1 MLSTSCYLRTWER
14 FVSEGV
20 LDSNRLNKRIMESW
34 YRCKKDQVNPYL
46 NKGKHIL
53 TDELLDIQREK
64 NSFLLEVASPQLSRM
79 NQSIKDSGMMALL
92 VDPDGYVLSLSG
104 NEKILDEAGK
114 INFVEGVCWT
124 EGEVG
129 TNAIGTALKTGEA
142 VMIQGTEHYSI
153 ASHKWSCSAM
163 PILNEDGKILGVL
176 DISCPV
182 EYFHPSMLGM
192 VANLAYTIEQEMG
205 MRSYKKEL
213 ALTQHSIELAET
225 YPDLP
230 FIVCNH
236 KQMIISASKQVRKK
250 IPQSIG
256 MALADL
262 LNHGYRIVKENP
274 LLSKEDN
281 RISGKCLFLSENHGR
296 EANRLFPASMPS
308 ERFAFEGEG
317 GISESFHN
325 TLRKV
330 KLVAPTEANVYISGE
345 TGVGKE
351 LIAKAIHDNG
361 MRKKGPFVTINCGAI
376 PKDLMES
383 ELFGYVDGA
392 FTGAKR
398 QGHKGKFEQ
407 ANGGTIFLDEIGE
420 IPSAMQ
426 VALLRVLQERKIVP
440 IGGTKSI
447 SLDIRII
454 TATHRNL
461 EKLVNE
467 GSFRKDLY
475 YRLNVYPIH
484 VPPLRERVEDIPYL
498 VNYLCTKNNWN
509 IPLTEELLIRLKDY
523 HWPGNI
529 RELQNVLQRLTILLA
544 EWPLDYGKVLN
555 SMHSPPVTPHDDFP
569 SWEEPGDERG
579 IKGNELTIR
588 EKIQR
593 DLMIEALQKTRG
605 NVTAAAKLMDI
616 PRSTFY
622 KRLHRY
628 GI

>member
-14 FVSEGV
+14 FISEGV

-34 YRCKKDQVNPYL
+34 HRCKKDQVNPYL

-53 TDELLDIQREK
+53 TSELLDIQKEK
-64 NSFLLEVASPQLSRM
+64 NSFLLELASPQLSRM
-79 NQSIKDSGMMALL
+79 NQSIKESGMMALL

-104 NEKILDEAGK
+104 NEKILNEAGK
-114 INFVEGVCWT
+114 INFVEGVRWT

-182 EYFHPSMLGM
+182 EYSHPSMLGM

-205 MRSYKKEL
+205 VRSYKKEL
-213 ALTQHSIELAET
+213 ELIQHSIELAET
-225 YPDLP
+225 YPDRF

-236 KQMIISASKQVRKK
+236 KEMIISSSKLVRKK

-262 LNHGYRIVKENP
+262 LNHGYRIVKENL

-281 RISGKCLFLSENHGR
+281 RISGKCLFLSENHGHKT
-296 EANRLFPASMPS
+296 NRLFPASMPS
-308 ERFAFEGEG
+308 EVFDFKGES
-317 GISESFHN
+317 GISESFQN
-325 TLRKV
+325 TLQKM
-330 KLVAPTEANVYISGE
+330 KLVAPTEANVCIFGE

-351 LIAKAIHDNG
+351 LIAMAIHENG
-361 MRKKGPFVTINCGAI
+361 SRKNGPFITINCGAI

-420 IPSAMQ
+420 IPLAMQ
-426 VALLRVLQERKIVP
+426 VALLRLLQERKIVP

-461 EKLVNE
+461 EELVND
-467 GSFRKDLY
+467 GSFRQDLY

-484 VPPLRERVEDIPYL
+484 VPSLRERIEDIPYL
-498 VNYLCTKNNWN
+498 VNYLCLKNDWN
-509 IPLTEELLIRLKDY
+509 IPLTEELLKRLKDY
-523 HWPGNI
+523 NWPGNI

-544 EWPLDYGKVLN
+544 EGPLDYIQVLN
-555 SMHSPPVTPHDDFP
+555 SMHSLPIARYDDIP
-569 SWEEPGDERG
+569 SLKEGG
-579 IKGNELTIR
+579 KKCIKGNELTIR

-593 DLMIEALQKTRG
+593 DLMLEALQRSRG
-605 NVTAAAKLMDI
+605 NVTAAAKFMDI

-622 KRLHRY
+622 KRLHKY
-628 GI
+628 GL

>member
-14 FVSEGV
+14 FISEGV
-20 LDSNRLNKRIMESW
+20 LDSNRLDKRIKESW
-34 YRCKKDQVNPYL
+34 HRCKKEQVNPYL
-46 NKGKHIL
+46 NKGNHVL
-53 TDELLDIQREK
+53 TNDLLNVQREK
-64 NSFLLEVASPQLSRM
+64 NSVLLDVASPQLTRM
-79 NQSIKDSGMMALL
+79 NQAIKESGMMALL

-104 NEKILDEAGK
+104 NEKIMDEAGK
-114 INFVEGVCWT
+114 INFVEGVRWT

-163 PILNEDGKILGVL
+163 PIFNEDRMLMGVL

-192 VANLAYTIEQEMG
+192 VATLAYTIEQEMAV
-205 MRSYKKEL
+205 RSYKREL
-213 ALTQHSIELAET
+213 ALTQQSIELAEA
-225 YPDLP
+225 YPDRP

-236 KQMIISASKQVRKK
+236 KEIITSASKQVRQK
-250 IPQSIG
+250 ISQSIG
-256 MALADL
+256 MRLSDFLNFGYQIEKESL
-262 LNHGYRIVKENP
+262 LI
-274 LLSKEDN
+274 STEDK
-281 RISGKCLFLSENHGR
+281 RVSGKCLFLSEGLSHTQ
-296 EANRLFPASMPS
+296 NRLFPTSSPS
-308 ERFAFEGEG
+308 KLFNFKGEM
-317 GISESFHN
+317 GISEAFQN
-325 TLRKV
+325 TLHKV

-351 LIAKAIHDNG
+351 LVAMSIHENSP
-361 MRKKGPFVTINCGAI
+361 RKKGPFITINCGAI

-383 ELFGYVDGA
+383 ELFGYVEGA

-420 IPSAMQ
+420 IPHAMQ
-426 VALLRVLQERKIVP
+426 VALLRVLQEKKIVP

-461 EKLVNE
+461 AELVNE
-467 GSFRKDLY
+467 GSFRQDLY
-475 YRLNVYPIH
+475 YRLNVYPVF
-484 VPPLRERVEDIPYL
+484 VPPLRERKGDIPYL
-498 VNYLCTKNNWN
+498 VRYLSEVNNWN
-509 IPLTEELLIRLKDY
+509 IPLSEELLNSLKGY
-523 HWPGNI
+523 NWPGNI
-529 RELQNVLQRLTILLA
+529 RELQNVLQRLSILLQDGRV
-544 EWPLDYGKVLN
+544 DYEQLLN
-555 SMHSPPVTPHDDFP
+555 SMHSLAITQQVDCQSPKEIDKN
-569 SWEEPGDERG
+569 W
-579 IKGNELTIR
+579 IKENELTTR

-593 DLMIEALQKTRG
+593 DLMLEALQRTQG
-605 NVTAAAKLMDI
+605 NVTAAAKLIDL

-622 KRLHRY
+622 KRLHKY
-628 GI
+628 GL

>member
-34 YRCKKDQVNPYL
+34 HRCKKEQVNPYL
-46 NKGKHIL
+46 NKAEHIL
-53 TDELLDIQREK
+53 TNELLNIQREK
-64 NSFLLEVASPQLSRM
+64 NSFLLEVASPQLIRM
-79 NQSIKDSGMMALL
+79 NQSIKESGMMALL

-104 NEKILDEAGK
+104 NEKILDEAGR

-163 PILNEDGKILGVL
+163 PILNEDGMIMGVL

-205 MRSYKKEL
+205 VRSYKREL
-213 ALTQHSIELAET
+213 ALTQQSIELAET
-225 YPDLP
+225 YPEQS

-236 KQMIISASKQVRKK
+236 KEMIISASKQVRKK

-256 MALADL
+256 MTLIDL

-281 RISGKCLFLSENHGR
+281 KISGKCLFLSEKQGHKT
-296 EANRLFPASMPS
+296 NRLFPASMPS
-308 ERFAFEGEG
+308 EVFSFKGER
-317 GISESFHN
+317 GISESFQN
-325 TLRKV
+325 TLHKV
-330 KLVAPTEANVYISGE
+330 NLVAPTEANVYISGE

-351 LIAKAIHDNG
+351 LIAMAIHENSS
-361 MRKKGPFVTINCGAI
+361 RKNGPFITINCGAI

-383 ELFGYVDGA
+383 ELFGYVEGA

-398 QGHKGKFEQ
+398 QGYKGKFEQ

-420 IPSAMQ
+420 IPLAMQ

-440 IGGTKSI
+440 LGGSKLI

-454 TATHRNL
+454 TATHRKL
-461 EKLVNE
+461 EELVNE
-467 GSFRKDLY
+467 GSFREDLY

-484 VPPLRERVEDIPYL
+484 VPSLRERIEDIPYL
-498 VNYLCTKNNWN
+498 VNYLCTNNNWN
-509 IPLTEELLIRLKDY
+509 IPLTEDLLNRLKNY
-523 HWPGNI
+523 NWPGNI
-529 RELQNVLQRLTILLA
+529 RELQNVLQRLTILHA
-544 EWPLDYGKVLN
+544 EGTVDYEVFN
-555 SMHSPPVTPHDDFP
+555 SMNSMPITRRNESPPLKEDDKNYKK
-569 SWEEPGDERG
+569 E
-579 IKGNELTIR
+579 NELTIR

-593 DLMIEALQKTRG
+593 DLMLEALQKSRG
-605 NVTAAAKLMDI
+605 NVAAAAKLMDI

-622 KRLHRY
+622 KRLHKY

>member
-14 FVSEGV
+14 FISEGV
-20 LDSNRLNKRIMESW
+20 LDSNRLDNRIKESW
-34 YRCKKDQVNPYL
+34 HRCKKEQVNPYL
-46 NKGKHIL
+46 NKGKHVL
-53 TDELLDIQREK
+53 TNDLLNVQREK
-64 NSFLLEVASPQLSRM
+64 NSVLLDVASPQLTRM
-79 NQSIKDSGMMALL
+79 NQAIKESGMMALL

-114 INFVEGVCWT
+114 INFVEGVRWT

-163 PILNEDGKILGVL
+163 PIFNEDRMLIGVL

-192 VANLAYTIEQEMG
+192 VATLAYTIEQEMAV
-205 MRSYKKEL
+205 RSYKREL
-213 ALTQHSIELAET
+213 ALNQQSIELAEA
-225 YPDLP
+225 YPDRP

-236 KQMIISASKQVRKK
+236 KEIIISASKQVRQK
-250 IPQSIG
+250 ISQSIG
-256 MALADL
+256 MRLSDFLNFGYQIEKETL
-262 LNHGYRIVKENP
+262 LI
-274 LLSKEDN
+274 STEDK
-281 RISGKCLFLSENHGR
+281 RVSGKCLFLSEGLSHTQ
-296 EANRLFPASMPS
+296 NRLFPTSSPS
-308 ERFAFEGEG
+308 KLFNFKGEM
-317 GISESFHN
+317 GISEAFQN
-325 TLRKV
+325 TLHKV

-351 LIAKAIHDNG
+351 LVAMSIHENSP
-361 MRKKGPFVTINCGAI
+361 RKKGPFITINCGAI

-383 ELFGYVDGA
+383 ELFGYVEGA

-420 IPSAMQ
+420 IPHAMQ
-426 VALLRVLQERKIVP
+426 VALLRVLQEKKIVP

-461 EKLVNE
+461 AELVNE
-467 GSFRKDLY
+467 GSFRQDLY
-475 YRLNVYPIH
+475 YRLNVYPVF
-484 VPPLRERVEDIPYL
+484 VPPLRERKGDIPYL
-498 VNYLCTKNNWN
+498 VRYLSEVNNWN
-509 IPLTEELLIRLKDY
+509 IPLSEELLNSLKGY
-523 HWPGNI
+523 NWPGNI
-529 RELQNVLQRLTILLA
+529 RELQNVLQRLSILLQDGRV
-544 EWPLDYGKVLN
+544 DYEQLLN
-555 SMHSPPVTPHDDFP
+555 SMHSLAITQQVDCQSPKEIDKN
-569 SWEEPGDERG
+569 W
-579 IKGNELTIR
+579 IKENELTTR

-593 DLMIEALQKTRG
+593 DLMLEALQRTQG
-605 NVTAAAKLMDI
+605 NVTAAAKLIDL

-622 KRLHRY
+622 KRLHKY
-628 GI
+628 GL

>member
-14 FVSEGV
+14 FISEGV

-34 YRCKKDQVNPYL
+34 HRCKKDQVNPYL

-53 TDELLDIQREK
+53 TSELLDIQKEK
-64 NSFLLEVASPQLSRM
+64 NSFLLELASPQLSRM
-79 NQSIKDSGMMALL
+79 NQSIKESGMMALL

-104 NEKILDEAGK
+104 NEKILNEAGK
-114 INFVEGVCWT
+114 INFVEGVRWT

-182 EYFHPSMLGM
+182 EYSHPSMLGM

-205 MRSYKKEL
+205 VRSYKKEL
-213 ALTQHSIELAET
+213 ELIQHSIELAET
-225 YPDLP
+225 YPDRF

-236 KQMIISASKQVRKK
+236 KEMIISASKLVRKK

-262 LNHGYRIVKENP
+262 LNHGYRIVKENL

-281 RISGKCLFLSENHGR
+281 RISGKYLLLSENHGHKI
-296 EANRLFPASMPS
+296 NRLFPASMPS
-308 ERFAFEGEG
+308 EVFDFKGES
-317 GISESFHN
+317 GISESFQN
-325 TLRKV
+325 TLQKM
-330 KLVAPTEANVYISGE
+330 KLVAPTEANVCIFGE

-351 LIAKAIHDNG
+351 LIAMAIHENG
-361 MRKKGPFVTINCGAI
+361 SRKNGPFITINCGAI

-420 IPSAMQ
+420 IPLAMQ
-426 VALLRVLQERKIVP
+426 VALLRLLQERKIVP

-461 EKLVNE
+461 EELVND
-467 GSFRKDLY
+467 GSFRQDLY

-484 VPPLRERVEDIPYL
+484 VPSLRERIEDIPYL
-498 VNYLCTKNNWN
+498 VNYLCLKNDWN
-509 IPLTEELLIRLKDY
+509 IPLTEELMKRLKDY
-523 HWPGNI
+523 NWPGNI

-544 EWPLDYGKVLN
+544 EGPLDYIQVLN
-555 SMHSPPVTPHDDFP
+555 SMHSLPSARHDDIP
-569 SWEEPGDERG
+569 SLKEGG
-579 IKGNELTIR
+579 KKCIKGNELTIR

-593 DLMIEALQKTRG
+593 DLMLEALQRSRG
-605 NVTAAAKLMDI
+605 NVTAAAKFMDI

-622 KRLHRY
+622 KRLHKY
-628 GI
+628 GL

>member
-14 FVSEGV
+14 FISEGV

-34 YRCKKDQVNPYL
+34 HRCKKDQVNPYL

-53 TDELLDIQREK
+53 TSELLDIQKEK
-64 NSFLLEVASPQLSRM
+64 NSFLLELASPQLSRM
-79 NQSIKDSGMMALL
+79 NQSIKESGMMALL

-104 NEKILDEAGK
+104 NEKILNEAGK
-114 INFVEGVCWT
+114 INFVEGVRWT

-182 EYFHPSMLGM
+182 EYSHPSMLGM
-192 VANLAYTIEQEMG
+192 VANLAYSIEQEMG
-205 MRSYKKEL
+205 VRSYKKEL
-213 ALTQHSIELAET
+213 ELIKHSIELAET
-225 YPDLP
+225 YPDRF

-236 KQMIISASKQVRKK
+236 KEMIISASKLVRKK
-250 IPQSIG
+250 VPQSIG

-262 LNHGYRIVKENP
+262 LNHGYRIVKENL

-281 RISGKCLFLSENHGR
+281 RISGKCLFLSENHGHKT
-296 EANRLFPASMPS
+296 NRLFPASMPS
-308 ERFAFEGEG
+308 EVFDFKGES
-317 GISESFHN
+317 GISESFQN
-325 TLRKV
+325 TLQKM
-330 KLVAPTEANVYISGE
+330 KLVAPTEANVCIFGE

-351 LIAKAIHDNG
+351 LIAMAIHENG
-361 MRKKGPFVTINCGAI
+361 SRKNGPFITINCGAI

-420 IPSAMQ
+420 IPLAMQ
-426 VALLRVLQERKIVP
+426 VALLRLLQERKIVP

-461 EKLVNE
+461 EELVND
-467 GSFRKDLY
+467 GSFRQDLY

-484 VPPLRERVEDIPYL
+484 VPSLRERIEDIPYL
-498 VNYLCTKNNWN
+498 VNYLCLKNDWH
-509 IPLTEELLIRLKDY
+509 IPLSEELMKRLKDY
-523 HWPGNI
+523 NWPGNI

-544 EWPLDYGKVLN
+544 EGPLDYIQVLN
-555 SMHSPPVTPHDDFP
+555 SMHSLPIARHDDIP
-569 SWEEPGDERG
+569 SLKEGG
-579 IKGNELTIR
+579 KKCIKGNELTIR

-593 DLMIEALQKTRG
+593 DLMLEALQRSRG
-605 NVTAAAKLMDI
+605 NVTAAAKFMDI

-622 KRLHRY
+622 KRLHKY
-628 GI
+628 GL

>member
-14 FVSEGV
+14 FISEGV

-34 YRCKKDQVNPYL
+34 HRCKKDQVNPYL

-53 TDELLDIQREK
+53 TSELLDIQKEK
-64 NSFLLEVASPQLSRM
+64 NSFLLELASPQLSRM
-79 NQSIKDSGMMALL
+79 NQSIKESGMMALL

-104 NEKILDEAGK
+104 NEKILNEAGK
-114 INFVEGVCWT
+114 INFVEGVRWT

-182 EYFHPSMLGM
+182 EYSHPSMLGM

-205 MRSYKKEL
+205 VRSYKKEL
-213 ALTQHSIELAET
+213 ELIQHSIELAET
-225 YPDLP
+225 YPDRF

-236 KQMIISASKQVRKK
+236 KEMIISASKLVRKK

-262 LNHGYRIVKENP
+262 LNHGYRIVKENL

-281 RISGKCLFLSENHGR
+281 RISGKCLFLSENHGHKT
-296 EANRLFPASMPS
+296 NRLFPASMPS
-308 ERFAFEGEG
+308 EVFDFKGES
-317 GISESFHN
+317 GISESFQN
-325 TLRKV
+325 TLQKM
-330 KLVAPTEANVYISGE
+330 KLVAPTEANVCIFGE

-351 LIAKAIHDNG
+351 LIAMAIHENG
-361 MRKKGPFVTINCGAI
+361 SRKNGPFITINCGAI

-420 IPSAMQ
+420 IPLAMQ
-426 VALLRVLQERKIVP
+426 VALLRLLQERKIVP

-461 EKLVNE
+461 EELVND
-467 GSFRKDLY
+467 GSFRQDLY

-484 VPPLRERVEDIPYL
+484 VPSLRERIEDIPYL
-498 VNYLCTKNNWN
+498 VNYLCLKNDWN
-509 IPLTEELLIRLKDY
+509 IPLTEELLKRLKDY
-523 HWPGNI
+523 NWPGNI
-529 RELQNVLQRLTILLA
+529 RELQNVLQRVTILLA
-544 EWPLDYGKVLN
+544 EGPLDYIQVLN
-555 SMHSPPVTPHDDFP
+555 SMHSLPIARYDDIP
-569 SWEEPGDERG
+569 SLKEGG
-579 IKGNELTIR
+579 KKCIKGNELTIR

-593 DLMIEALQKTRG
+593 DLMLEALQRSRG
-605 NVTAAAKLMDI
+605 NVTAAAKFMDI

-622 KRLHRY
+622 KRLHKY
-628 GI
+628 GL

>member
-14 FVSEGV
+14 FISEGV

-34 YRCKKDQVNPYL
+34 HRCKKDQVNPYL

-53 TDELLDIQREK
+53 TSELLDIQKEK
-64 NSFLLEVASPQLSRM
+64 NSFLLELASPQLSRM
-79 NQSIKDSGMMALL
+79 NQSIKESGMMALL

-104 NEKILDEAGK
+104 NEKILNEAGK
-114 INFVEGVCWT
+114 INFVEGVRWT

-182 EYFHPSMLGM
+182 EYSHPSMLGM

-205 MRSYKKEL
+205 VRSYKKEL
-213 ALTQHSIELAET
+213 ELIQHSIELAET
-225 YPDLP
+225 YPDRF

-236 KQMIISASKQVRKK
+236 KEMIISASKLVRKK

-256 MALADL
+256 MALSDL
-262 LNHGYRIVKENP
+262 LNHGYRIVKENL

-281 RISGKCLFLSENHGR
+281 RISGKCLFLSENHGHKT
-296 EANRLFPASMPS
+296 NRLFPASMPS
-308 ERFAFEGEG
+308 EVFDFKGES
-317 GISESFHN
+317 GISESFQN
-325 TLRKV
+325 TLQKM
-330 KLVAPTEANVYISGE
+330 KLVAPTEANVCIFGE

-351 LIAKAIHDNG
+351 LIAMAIHENG
-361 MRKKGPFVTINCGAI
+361 SRKNGPFITINCGAI

-420 IPSAMQ
+420 IPLAMQ
-426 VALLRVLQERKIVP
+426 VALLRLLQERKIVP

-461 EKLVNE
+461 EELVND
-467 GSFRKDLY
+467 GSFRQDLY

-484 VPPLRERVEDIPYL
+484 VPSLRERIEDIPYL
-498 VNYLCTKNNWN
+498 VNYLCLKNDWN
-509 IPLTEELLIRLKDY
+509 IPLTEELLKRLKDY
-523 HWPGNI
+523 NWPGNI

-544 EWPLDYGKVLN
+544 EGPLDYIQVLN
-555 SMHSPPVTPHDDFP
+555 SMHSLPIARHDDIP
-569 SWEEPGDERG
+569 SLKEGG
-579 IKGNELTIR
+579 KKCIKGNELTIR

-593 DLMIEALQKTRG
+593 DLMLEALQRSRG
-605 NVTAAAKLMDI
+605 NVTAAAKFMDI

-622 KRLHRY
+622 KRLHKY
-628 GI
+628 GL

>member
-14 FVSEGV
+14 FISEGV

-34 YRCKKDQVNPYL
+34 HRCKKDQVNPYL

-53 TDELLDIQREK
+53 TSELLDIQKEK
-64 NSFLLEVASPQLSRM
+64 NSFLLELASPQLSRM
-79 NQSIKDSGMMALL
+79 NQSIKESGMMALL

-104 NEKILDEAGK
+104 NEKILNEAGK
-114 INFVEGVCWT
+114 INFVEGVRWT

-182 EYFHPSMLGM
+182 EYSHPSMLGM

-205 MRSYKKEL
+205 VRSYKKEL
-213 ALTQHSIELAET
+213 ELIQHSIELAET
-225 YPDLP
+225 YPDRF

-236 KQMIISASKQVRKK
+236 KEMIISASKLVRKK

-262 LNHGYRIVKENP
+262 LNHGYRIVKENL

-281 RISGKCLFLSENHGR
+281 RISGKCLFLSENHGHKT
-296 EANRLFPASMPS
+296 NRLFPASMPS
-308 ERFAFEGEG
+308 EVFDFKGES
-317 GISESFHN
+317 GISESFQN
-325 TLRKV
+325 TLQKM
-330 KLVAPTEANVYISGE
+330 KLVAPTEANVCIFGE

-351 LIAKAIHDNG
+351 LIAMAIHENG
-361 MRKKGPFVTINCGAI
+361 SRKNGPFITINCGAI

-420 IPSAMQ
+420 IPLAMQ
-426 VALLRVLQERKIVP
+426 VALLRLLQERKIVP

-461 EKLVNE
+461 EELVND
-467 GSFRKDLY
+467 GSFRQDLY

-484 VPPLRERVEDIPYL
+484 VPSLRERIEDIPYL
-498 VNYLCTKNNWN
+498 VNYLCLKNDWN
-509 IPLTEELLIRLKDY
+509 IPLTEELLKRLKDY
-523 HWPGNI
+523 NWPGNI

-544 EWPLDYGKVLN
+544 EGPLDYIQVLN
-555 SMHSPPVTPHDDFP
+555 SMHSLPIARYDDIP
-569 SWEEPGDERG
+569 SLKEGG
-579 IKGNELTIR
+579 KKCIKGNELTIR

-593 DLMIEALQKTRG
+593 DLMLEALQRSRG
-605 NVTAAAKLMDI
+605 NVTAAAKFMDI

-622 KRLHRY
+622 KRLHKY
-628 GI
+628 GL

>member
-14 FVSEGV
+14 FISEGV

-34 YRCKKDQVNPYL
+34 HRCKKDQVNPYL

-53 TDELLDIQREK
+53 TSESLDIQKEK
-64 NSFLLEVASPQLSRM
+64 NSFLLELASPQLSRM
-79 NQSIKDSGMMALL
+79 NQSIKESGMMALL

-104 NEKILDEAGK
+104 NEKILNEAGK
-114 INFVEGVCWT
+114 INFVEGVRWT

-182 EYFHPSMLGM
+182 EYSHPSMLGM

-205 MRSYKKEL
+205 VRSYKKEL
-213 ALTQHSIELAET
+213 ELIQHSIELAET
-225 YPDLP
+225 YPDRF

-236 KQMIISASKQVRKK
+236 KEMIISASKLVRKK

-262 LNHGYRIVKENP
+262 LNHGYRIVKENL

-281 RISGKCLFLSENHGR
+281 RISGKCLFLSENHGHKT
-296 EANRLFPASMPS
+296 NRLFPASMPS
-308 ERFAFEGEG
+308 EVFDFKGES
-317 GISESFHN
+317 GISESFQN
-325 TLRKV
+325 TLQKM
-330 KLVAPTEANVYISGE
+330 KLVAPTEANVCIFGE

-351 LIAKAIHDNG
+351 LIAMAIHENG
-361 MRKKGPFVTINCGAI
+361 SRKNGPFITINCGAI

-420 IPSAMQ
+420 IPLAMQ
-426 VALLRVLQERKIVP
+426 VALLRLLQERKIVP

-447 SLDIRII
+447 PLDIRII

-461 EKLVNE
+461 EELVND
-467 GSFRKDLY
+467 GSFRQDLY

-484 VPPLRERVEDIPYL
+484 VPSLRERIEDIPYL
-498 VNYLCTKNNWN
+498 VNYLCLKNDWH
-509 IPLTEELLIRLKDY
+509 IPLTEELLKRLKDY
-523 HWPGNI
+523 NWPGNI

-544 EWPLDYGKVLN
+544 EGPLDYIQVLN
-555 SMHSPPVTPHDDFP
+555 SMHSLPIARHDDIP
-569 SWEEPGDERG
+569 SLKEGG
-579 IKGNELTIR
+579 KKCIKGNELTIR

-593 DLMIEALQKTRG
+593 DLMLEALQRSRG
-605 NVTAAAKLMDI
+605 NVTAAAKFMDI

-622 KRLHRY
+622 KRLHKY
-628 GI
+628 GL

>member
-34 YRCKKDQVNPYL
+34 HRCKKDQVNPYL

-53 TDELLDIQREK
+53 TNELLDIQREK

-79 NQSIKDSGMMALL
+79 NQSIKESGMMALL

-104 NEKILDEAGK
+104 NEKILEEAGK

-163 PILNEDGKILGVL
+163 PILNEDGMLLGVL

-182 EYFHPSMLGM
+182 EYFHPSMLGT

-205 MRSYKKEL
+205 VRSYKKEL

-236 KQMIISASKQVRKK
+236 KEKIISASKQIRKK

-256 MALADL
+256 MALADF
-262 LNHGYRIVKENP
+262 LNHGYQIKKENP

-281 RISGKCLFLSENHGR
+281 RVSGKCLFLSENH
-296 EANRLFPASMPS
+296 EPNRLFPASMPS
-308 ERFAFEGEG
+308 ERFAFKGER

-325 TLRKV
+325 TLHKV

-351 LIAKAIHDNG
+351 LIAMAIHENG
-361 MRKKGPFVTINCGAI
+361 FRKKGPFVTINCGAI

-420 IPSAMQ
+420 IPLAMQ

-461 EKLVNE
+461 EELVNA

-484 VPPLRERVEDIPYL
+484 VPPLRERIEDIPYL
-498 VNYLCTKNNWN
+498 VNYLCSKNNWN
-509 IPLTEELLIRLKDY
+509 IPVTEELLNRLKDY
-523 HWPGNI
+523 NWPGNI

-544 EWPLDYGKVLN
+544 EGPLDYVKVLN
-555 SMHSPPVTPHDDFP
+555 SMHSQPVTWHDDFP
-569 SWEEPGDERG
+569 TWEEPGK
-579 IKGNELTIR
+579 KGFKENELTIR

-593 DLMIEALQKTRG
+593 DLMIEALQKSRG

>member
-14 FVSEGV
+14 FISEGV

-34 YRCKKDQVNPYL
+34 HRCKKDQVNPYL

-53 TDELLDIQREK
+53 TSELLDIQKEK
-64 NSFLLEVASPQLSRM
+64 NSFLLELASPQLSRM
-79 NQSIKDSGMMALL
+79 NQSIKESGMMALL

-104 NEKILDEAGK
+104 NEKILNEAGK
-114 INFVEGVCWT
+114 INFVEGVRWT

-182 EYFHPSMLGM
+182 EYSHPSMLGM

-205 MRSYKKEL
+205 VRSYKKEL
-213 ALTQHSIELAET
+213 ELIKHSIELAET
-225 YPDLP
+225 YPDRF

-236 KQMIISASKQVRKK
+236 KEMIVSASKLVRKK

-262 LNHGYRIVKENP
+262 LNHGYRIVKENL

-281 RISGKCLFLSENHGR
+281 RISGKCLFLSENHGHKT
-296 EANRLFPASMPS
+296 NRLFPASMPS
-308 ERFAFEGEG
+308 EVFDFKGES
-317 GISESFHN
+317 GISESFQN
-325 TLRKV
+325 TLQKM
-330 KLVAPTEANVYISGE
+330 KLVAPTEANVCIFGE

-351 LIAKAIHDNG
+351 LIAMAIHENG
-361 MRKKGPFVTINCGAI
+361 SRKNGPFITINCGAI

-420 IPSAMQ
+420 IPLAMQ
-426 VALLRVLQERKIVP
+426 VALLRLLQERKIVP

-447 SLDIRII
+447 PLDIRII

-461 EKLVNE
+461 EELVND
-467 GSFRKDLY
+467 GSFRQDLY

-484 VPPLRERVEDIPYL
+484 VPSLRERIEDIPYL
-498 VNYLCTKNNWN
+498 VNYLCLKNDWH
-509 IPLTEELLIRLKDY
+509 IPLTEELLKRLKDY
-523 HWPGNI
+523 NWPGNI

-544 EWPLDYGKVLN
+544 EGPLDYIQVLN
-555 SMHSPPVTPHDDFP
+555 SMHSLPIARHDDIP
-569 SWEEPGDERG
+569 SLKEGG
-579 IKGNELTIR
+579 KKCIKGNELTIR

-593 DLMIEALQKTRG
+593 DLMLEALQRSRG
-605 NVTAAAKLMDI
+605 NVTAAAKFMDI

-622 KRLHRY
+622 KRLHKY
-628 GI
+628 GL

>member
-34 YRCKKDQVNPYL
+34 HRCKKDQVNPYL

-53 TDELLDIQREK
+53 TNESLEIQREK
-64 NSFLLEVASPQLSRM
+64 NSFLLEVASPQLSRVDK
-79 NQSIKDSGMMALL
+79 SIKESGMMALL

-104 NEKILDEAGK
+104 NEKILNEAGK
-114 INFVEGVCWT
+114 INFVEGVRWT

-153 ASHKWSCSAM
+153 ASHKWSCSAK

-205 MRSYKKEL
+205 VRSYKKEL

-230 FIVCNH
+230 FIVCNQ
-236 KQMIISASKQVRKK
+236 KEMIISASKQVRKK
-250 IPQSIG
+250 IPQSLG
-256 MALADL
+256 MALAEL

-281 RISGKCLFLSENHGR
+281 RISGKCIFLSENHGHKTI
-296 EANRLFPASMPS
+296 FPASLPS
-308 ERFAFEGEG
+308 EVFDFKGER
-317 GISESFHN
+317 GISESFQN
-325 TLRKV
+325 TLHKV
-330 KLVAPTEANVYISGE
+330 KLVAPTEANVYIHGE

-351 LIAKAIHDNG
+351 LVAMAIHENG
-361 MRKKGPFVTINCGAI
+361 SRKNGPFITINCGAI

-383 ELFGYVDGA
+383 ELFGYIDGA

-420 IPSAMQ
+420 IPLAMQ
-426 VALLRVLQERKIVP
+426 VALLRVLQERNIVP

-461 EKLVNE
+461 EELVNE

-484 VPPLRERVEDIPYL
+484 VPPLRDRIEDIPYL
-498 VNYLCTKNNWN
+498 VNYLCSENKWN
-509 IPLTEELLIRLKDY
+509 IPLTEELLNRLKDY
-523 HWPGNI
+523 YWPGNI

-544 EWPLDYGKVLN
+544 EGPLDYVNVLN
-555 SMHSPPVTPHDDFP
+555 SMRSQPVTRHEDFP
-569 SWEEPGDERG
+569 PFEEGDK
-579 IKGNELTIR
+579 KGFKENELTIR

-593 DLMIEALQKTRG
+593 DLMLEALQKSRG

-622 KRLHRY
+622 KRLHKY
-628 GI
+628 GL

>member
-20 LDSNRLNKRIMESW
+20 LDSNRLDKRIKESW
-34 YRCKKDQVNPYL
+34 HRCKKEQVNPYL
-46 NKGKHIL
+46 NKGKHVLTNDLLIL
-53 TDELLDIQREK
+53 QREK
-64 NSFLLEVASPQLSRM
+64 NSLLLDVASPQLSRM
-79 NQSIKDSGMMALL
+79 NQAIKESGMMALL

-114 INFVEGVCWT
+114 INFVEGVRWT

-163 PILNEDGKILGVL
+163 PIFNEDGMLMGVL

-182 EYFHPSMLGM
+182 DYFHPSMLGM
-192 VANLAYTIEQEMG
+192 VATLAYTIEQEMG
-205 MRSYKKEL
+205 VRSYKREL
-213 ALTQHSIELAET
+213 ALTQQSIELAEA
-225 YPDLP
+225 YPNRP

-236 KQMIISASKQVRKK
+236 KGIIISASKQVRQK
-250 IPQSIG
+250 ISQSIG
-256 MALADL
+256 MRLSDF
-262 LNHGYRIVKENP
+262 LNYGYQIEKETP
-274 LLSKEDN
+274 LFSEEDK
-281 RISGKCLFLSENHGR
+281 RVSGKCLFLSEGLSHTQNW
-296 EANRLFPASMPS
+296 LFPTSSPS
-308 ERFAFEGEG
+308 KVFNFKGEI
-317 GISESFHN
+317 GISEAFQN
-325 TLRKV
+325 TLHKV

-351 LIAKAIHDNG
+351 LVAMSIHENSS
-361 MRKKGPFVTINCGAI
+361 RKKGPFITINCGAI

-383 ELFGYVDGA
+383 ELFGYVEGA

-420 IPSAMQ
+420 ISHAMQ

-461 EKLVNE
+461 AELVNE
-467 GSFRKDLY
+467 GSFRQDLY
-475 YRLNVYPIH
+475 YRLNVYPVF
-484 VPPLRERVEDIPYL
+484 VPPLRERKDDIPYL
-498 VNYLCTKNNWN
+498 VRYLSQVNNWN
-509 IPLTEELLIRLKDY
+509 IPLTEELLNSLKGY
-523 HWPGNI
+523 NWPGNI
-529 RELQNVLQRLTILLA
+529 RELQNALQRLSILLQDG
-544 EWPLDYGKVLN
+544 LVDYEQLLN
-555 SMHSPPVTPHDDFP
+555 SMHSLAITHQADCQSAKEIDKNC
-569 SWEEPGDERG
+569 
-579 IKGNELTIR
+579 ITGNDLTIR
-588 EKIQR
+588 EKIQK
-593 DLMIEALQKTRG
+593 DLMLEALQRTQG
-605 NVTAAAKLMDI
+605 NVTAAAKLIDI

-622 KRLHRY
+622 KRLHKY
-628 GI
+628 GL

>member
-14 FVSEGV
+14 FISEGV
-20 LDSNRLNKRIMESW
+20 LDSNRLDKRIKESW
-34 YRCKKDQVNPYL
+34 HRCKKEQVNPYL
-46 NKGKHIL
+46 NKGKHVL
-53 TDELLDIQREK
+53 TNDLLNVQREK
-64 NSFLLEVASPQLSRM
+64 NSVLLDVASPQLTRM
-79 NQSIKDSGMMALL
+79 NKAIKESGMMALL

-104 NEKILDEAGK
+104 YEKILDEAGK
-114 INFVEGVCWT
+114 INFVEGVRWT

-163 PILNEDGKILGVL
+163 PIFNEDRMLMGVL

-192 VANLAYTIEQEMG
+192 VATLAYTIEQEMAV
-205 MRSYKKEL
+205 RSYKREL
-213 ALTQHSIELAET
+213 ALTQQSIELAEA
-225 YPDLP
+225 YPDRP

-236 KQMIISASKQVRKK
+236 KEIIISASKQVRQK
-250 IPQSIG
+250 ISQSIG
-256 MALADL
+256 MRLSDFL
-262 LNHGYRIVKENP
+262 TFGYQIEKETP
-274 LLSKEDN
+274 LISTEDK
-281 RISGKCLFLSENHGR
+281 RVSGKCLFLSEGHTQ
-296 EANRLFPASMPS
+296 NRLFSTSTPS
-308 ERFAFEGEG
+308 KLFNFKGEI
-317 GISESFHN
+317 GISEAFQN
-325 TLRKV
+325 TLHKV

-351 LIAKAIHDNG
+351 LVALSIHENSP
-361 MRKKGPFVTINCGAI
+361 RKKGPFITINCGAI

-383 ELFGYVDGA
+383 ELFGYVEGA

-420 IPSAMQ
+420 IPHAMQ
-426 VALLRVLQERKIVP
+426 VALLRVLQEKKIVP

-461 EKLVNE
+461 AELVNE
-467 GSFRKDLY
+467 GSFRQDLY
-475 YRLNVYPIH
+475 YRLNVYPVF
-484 VPPLRERVEDIPYL
+484 VPPLRERKGDIPYL
-498 VNYLCTKNNWN
+498 VRYLSEVNNWY
-509 IPLTEELLIRLKDY
+509 IPLSEELLNSLKGY
-523 HWPGNI
+523 NWPGNI
-529 RELQNVLQRLTILLA
+529 RELQNVLQRLSILLQDGRV
-544 EWPLDYGKVLN
+544 DYEQLLN
-555 SMHSPPVTPHDDFP
+555 SMYSLAITQQADCQSPKEIDKNC
-569 SWEEPGDERG
+569 
-579 IKGNELTIR
+579 IKGNELTTR

-593 DLMIEALQKTRG
+593 DLMLEALQRTQG
-605 NVTAAAKLMDI
+605 NVTAAAKLIDL

-622 KRLHRY
+622 KRLHKY
-628 GI
+628 GL

>member
-14 FVSEGV
+14 FISEGV

-34 YRCKKDQVNPYL
+34 HRCKKDQVNPYL

-53 TDELLDIQREK
+53 TSELLDIQKEK
-64 NSFLLEVASPQLSRM
+64 NSFLLELASPQLSRM
-79 NQSIKDSGMMALL
+79 NQSIKESGMMALL

-104 NEKILDEAGK
+104 NEKILNEAGK
-114 INFVEGVCWT
+114 INFVEGVRWT

-182 EYFHPSMLGM
+182 EYSHPSMLGM

-205 MRSYKKEL
+205 VRSYKKEL
-213 ALTQHSIELAET
+213 ELIQHSIELAET
-225 YPDLP
+225 YPDRF

-236 KQMIISASKQVRKK
+236 KEMIISASKLVRKK

-262 LNHGYRIVKENP
+262 LNHGYRIVKENL

-281 RISGKCLFLSENHGR
+281 RISGKYLLLSENHGHKT
-296 EANRLFPASMPS
+296 NRLFPASMPS
-308 ERFAFEGEG
+308 EVFDFKGES
-317 GISESFHN
+317 GISESFQN
-325 TLRKV
+325 TLQKM
-330 KLVAPTEANVYISGE
+330 KLVAPTEANVCIFGE

-351 LIAKAIHDNG
+351 LIAMAIHENG
-361 MRKKGPFVTINCGAI
+361 SRKNGPFITINCGAI

-420 IPSAMQ
+420 IPLAMQ
-426 VALLRVLQERKIVP
+426 VALLRLLQERKIVP

-461 EKLVNE
+461 EELVND
-467 GSFRKDLY
+467 GSFRQDLY

-484 VPPLRERVEDIPYL
+484 VPSLRERIEDIPYL
-498 VNYLCTKNNWN
+498 VNYLCLKNDWN
-509 IPLTEELLIRLKDY
+509 IPLTEELMKRLKDY
-523 HWPGNI
+523 NWPGNI

-544 EWPLDYGKVLN
+544 EGPLDYIQVLN
-555 SMHSPPVTPHDDFP
+555 SMHSLPSARHDDIP
-569 SWEEPGDERG
+569 SLKEGG
-579 IKGNELTIR
+579 KKCIKGNELTIR

-593 DLMIEALQKTRG
+593 DLMLEALQRSRG
-605 NVTAAAKLMDI
+605 NVTAAAKFMDI

-622 KRLHRY
+622 KRLHKY
-628 GI
+628 GL

>member
-1 MLSTSCYLRTWER
+1 
-14 FVSEGV
+14 
-20 LDSNRLNKRIMESW
+20 
-34 YRCKKDQVNPYL
+34 
-46 NKGKHIL
+46 
-53 TDELLDIQREK
+53 
-64 NSFLLEVASPQLSRM
+64 
-79 NQSIKDSGMMALL
+79 
-92 VDPDGYVLSLSG
+92 
-104 NEKILDEAGK
+104 
-114 INFVEGVCWT
+114 
-124 EGEVG
+124 
-129 TNAIGTALKTGEA
+129 
-142 VMIQGTEHYSI
+142 
-153 ASHKWSCSAM
+153 M

-213 ALTQHSIELAET
+213 ALSQHSIELAET

-281 RISGKCLFLSENHGR
+281 RISGKCLFLSESHGR
-296 EANRLFPASMPS
+296 EAIRLFPASMPS
-308 ERFAFEGEG
+308 ERFAFEGER

-484 VPPLRERVEDIPYL
+484 VPPLRERIEDIPYL
-498 VNYLCTKNNWN
+498 VNYLCSKNNWN
-509 IPLTEELLIRLKDY
+509 IPLTEELLIHLKDY

-544 EWPLDYGKVLN
+544 EGPLDFGKVLN
-555 SMHSPPVTPHDDFP
+555 SMHSQPVTPHDDFP
-569 SWEEPGDERG
+569 SWEEPGKNG
-579 IKGNELTIR
+579 IEGNELTIR

-593 DLMIEALQKTRG
+593 DLMIEALQKSRG

-622 KRLHRY
+622 KRLHKY

>member
-1 MLSTSCYLRTWER
+1 MSTSCYLRTWER
-14 FVSEGV
+14 FISEGV

-34 YRCKKDQVNPYL
+34 HRCKKDQVNPYL

-53 TDELLDIQREK
+53 TSELLDIQKEK
-64 NSFLLEVASPQLSRM
+64 NSFLLELASPQLSRM
-79 NQSIKDSGMMALL
+79 NQSIKESGMMALL

-114 INFVEGVCWT
+114 INFVEGVRWT

-182 EYFHPSMLGM
+182 EYSHPFMLGM

-205 MRSYKKEL
+205 VRSYKKEL
-213 ALTQHSIELAET
+213 ELIQHSIELAET
-225 YPDLP
+225 YPDRF

-236 KQMIISASKQVRKK
+236 KEMIISASKLVRKK

-262 LNHGYRIVKENP
+262 LNHGYQIVKENL

-281 RISGKCLFLSENHGR
+281 RISGKCLFLSENHSHKT
-296 EANRLFPASMPS
+296 NRLFPASMPS
-308 ERFAFEGEG
+308 EVFDFKGES
-317 GISESFHN
+317 GISESFQN
-325 TLRKV
+325 TLQKM
-330 KLVAPTEANVYISGE
+330 KLVAPTEANVCIFGE

-351 LIAKAIHDNG
+351 LIAMAIHENG
-361 MRKKGPFVTINCGAI
+361 SRKNGPFITINCGAI

-420 IPSAMQ
+420 IPLAMQ
-426 VALLRVLQERKIVP
+426 VALLRLLQERKIVP

-461 EKLVNE
+461 EELVND
-467 GSFRKDLY
+467 GSFRQDLY

-484 VPPLRERVEDIPYL
+484 VPSLRERIEDIPYL
-498 VNYLCTKNNWN
+498 VNYLCLKNDWN
-509 IPLTEELLIRLKDY
+509 IPLTEELLKRLKDY
-523 HWPGNI
+523 NWPGNI

-544 EWPLDYGKVLN
+544 EGPLDYIQVLN
-555 SMHSPPVTPHDDFP
+555 SMHSLPIARHDDIP
-569 SWEEPGDERG
+569 SLKEGG
-579 IKGNELTIR
+579 KKCIKGNELTIR

-593 DLMIEALQKTRG
+593 DLMLEALQRSRG
-605 NVTAAAKLMDI
+605 NVTAAAKFMDI

-622 KRLHRY
+622 KRLHKY
-628 GI
+628 GL

>member
-14 FVSEGV
+14 FISEGV

-34 YRCKKDQVNPYL
+34 HRCKKDQVNPYL

-53 TDELLDIQREK
+53 TSELLDIQKEK
-64 NSFLLEVASPQLSRM
+64 NSFLLELASPQLSRM
-79 NQSIKDSGMMALL
+79 NQSIKESGMMALL

-104 NEKILDEAGK
+104 NEKILNEAGK
-114 INFVEGVCWT
+114 INFVEGVRWT

-182 EYFHPSMLGM
+182 EYSHPSMLGM

-205 MRSYKKEL
+205 VRSYKKEL
-213 ALTQHSIELAET
+213 ELIQHSIELAET
-225 YPDLP
+225 YPDRF
-230 FIVCNH
+230 FIICNH
-236 KQMIISASKQVRKK
+236 KEMIISASKLVRKK
-250 IPQSIG
+250 VPQSIG
-256 MALADL
+256 MALSDL
-262 LNHGYRIVKENP
+262 LNHGYRIVKENL

-281 RISGKCLFLSENHGR
+281 RISGKCLFLSENHGHKT
-296 EANRLFPASMPS
+296 NRLFPASMPS
-308 ERFAFEGEG
+308 EVFDFKGES
-317 GISESFHN
+317 GISESFQN
-325 TLRKV
+325 TLQKM
-330 KLVAPTEANVYISGE
+330 KLVAPTEANVCIFGE

-351 LIAKAIHDNG
+351 LIAMAIHENG
-361 MRKKGPFVTINCGAI
+361 SRKNGPFITINCGAI

-420 IPSAMQ
+420 IPLAMQ
-426 VALLRVLQERKIVP
+426 VALLRLLQERKIVP

-461 EKLVNE
+461 EELVND
-467 GSFRKDLY
+467 GSFRQDLY

-484 VPPLRERVEDIPYL
+484 VPSLRERIEDIPYL
-498 VNYLCTKNNWN
+498 VNYLCLKNDWH
-509 IPLTEELLIRLKDY
+509 IPLTEELLKRLKDY
-523 HWPGNI
+523 NWPGNI

-544 EWPLDYGKVLN
+544 EGPLDYIQVLN
-555 SMHSPPVTPHDDFP
+555 SMHSLPIARHDDIP
-569 SWEEPGDERG
+569 SLKEGG
-579 IKGNELTIR
+579 KKCIKGNELTIR

-593 DLMIEALQKTRG
+593 DLMLEALQRSRG
-605 NVTAAAKLMDI
+605 NVTAAAKFMDI

-622 KRLHRY
+622 KRLHKY
-628 GI
+628 GL

>member
-14 FVSEGV
+14 FISEGV

-34 YRCKKDQVNPYL
+34 HRCKKDQVNPYL

-53 TDELLDIQREK
+53 TSELLDIQKEK
-64 NSFLLEVASPQLSRM
+64 NSFLLELASPQLSRM
-79 NQSIKDSGMMALL
+79 NQSIKESGMMALL

-104 NEKILDEAGK
+104 NEKILNEAGK
-114 INFVEGVCWT
+114 INFVEGVRWT

-182 EYFHPSMLGM
+182 EYSHPSMLGM

-205 MRSYKKEL
+205 VRSYKKEL
-213 ALTQHSIELAET
+213 ELIQHSIELAET
-225 YPDLP
+225 YPDRF

-236 KQMIISASKQVRKK
+236 KEMIISASKLVRKK

-262 LNHGYRIVKENP
+262 LNHGYRIVKENL

-281 RISGKCLFLSENHGR
+281 RISGKCLFLSENH
-296 EANRLFPASMPS
+296 AHKTNRLFPASMPS
-308 ERFAFEGEG
+308 EVFDFKGES
-317 GISESFHN
+317 GISESFQN
-325 TLRKV
+325 TLQKM
-330 KLVAPTEANVYISGE
+330 KLVAPTEANVCIFGE

-351 LIAKAIHDNG
+351 LIAMAIHENG
-361 MRKKGPFVTINCGAI
+361 SRKNGPFITINCGAI

-420 IPSAMQ
+420 IPLAMQ
-426 VALLRVLQERKIVP
+426 VALLRLLQERKIVP

-461 EKLVNE
+461 EELVND
-467 GSFRKDLY
+467 GSFRQDLY

-484 VPPLRERVEDIPYL
+484 VPSLRERIEDIPYL
-498 VNYLCTKNNWN
+498 VNYLCLKNDWN
-509 IPLTEELLIRLKDY
+509 IPLTEELLKRLKDY
-523 HWPGNI
+523 NWPGNI

-544 EWPLDYGKVLN
+544 EGPLDYIQVLN
-555 SMHSPPVTPHDDFP
+555 SMHSLPIARHDDIP
-569 SWEEPGDERG
+569 SLKEGG
-579 IKGNELTIR
+579 KKCIKGNELSIR

-593 DLMIEALQKTRG
+593 NLMLEALQRSRG
-605 NVTAAAKLMDI
+605 NVTAAAKFMDI

-622 KRLHRY
+622 KRLHKY
-628 GI
+628 GL

>member
-14 FVSEGV
+14 FISEGV

-34 YRCKKDQVNPYL
+34 HRCKKDQVNPYL

-53 TDELLDIQREK
+53 TSELLDIQKEK
-64 NSFLLEVASPQLSRM
+64 NSFLLELASPQLSRM
-79 NQSIKDSGMMALL
+79 NQSIKESGMMALL

-104 NEKILDEAGK
+104 NEKILNEAGK
-114 INFVEGVCWT
+114 INFVEGVRWT

-182 EYFHPSMLGM
+182 EYSHPSMLGM

-205 MRSYKKEL
+205 VRSYKKEL
-213 ALTQHSIELAET
+213 ELIQHSIELAET
-225 YPDLP
+225 YPDRF

-236 KQMIISASKQVRKK
+236 KEMIISASKLVRKK

-262 LNHGYRIVKENP
+262 LNHGYRIVKENL

-281 RISGKCLFLSENHGR
+281 RISGKYLLLSENHGHKT
-296 EANRLFPASMPS
+296 NRLFPASMPS
-308 ERFAFEGEG
+308 EVFDFKGES
-317 GISESFHN
+317 GISESFQN
-325 TLRKV
+325 TLQKM
-330 KLVAPTEANVYISGE
+330 KLVAPTEANVCIFGE

-351 LIAKAIHDNG
+351 LIAMAIHENG
-361 MRKKGPFVTINCGAI
+361 SRKNGPFITINCGAI

-420 IPSAMQ
+420 IPLAMQ
-426 VALLRVLQERKIVP
+426 VALLRLLQERKIVP

-461 EKLVNE
+461 EELVND
-467 GSFRKDLY
+467 GSFRQDLY

-484 VPPLRERVEDIPYL
+484 VPSLRERIEDISYL
-498 VNYLCTKNNWN
+498 VNYLCLKNDWN
-509 IPLTEELLIRLKDY
+509 IPLTEELMKRLKDY
-523 HWPGNI
+523 NWPGNI

-544 EWPLDYGKVLN
+544 EGPLDYIQVLN
-555 SMHSPPVTPHDDFP
+555 SMHSLPSARHDDIP
-569 SWEEPGDERG
+569 SLKEGG
-579 IKGNELTIR
+579 KKCIKGNELTIR

-593 DLMIEALQKTRG
+593 DLMLEALQRSRG
-605 NVTAAAKLMDI
+605 NVTAAAKFMDI

-622 KRLHRY
+622 KRLHKY
-628 GI
+628 GL

>member
-14 FVSEGV
+14 FISEGV

-34 YRCKKDQVNPYL
+34 HRCKKDQVNPYL

-53 TDELLDIQREK
+53 TSELLDIQKEK
-64 NSFLLEVASPQLSRM
+64 NSFLLELASPQLSRM
-79 NQSIKDSGMMALL
+79 NQSIKESGMMALL

-104 NEKILDEAGK
+104 NEKILNEAGK
-114 INFVEGVCWT
+114 INFVEGVRWT

-182 EYFHPSMLGM
+182 EYSHPSMLGM
-192 VANLAYTIEQEMG
+192 VANFAYTIEQEMG
-205 MRSYKKEL
+205 VRSYKKEL
-213 ALTQHSIELAET
+213 ELIKHSIELAET
-225 YPDLP
+225 YPDRF

-236 KQMIISASKQVRKK
+236 KEMIISASKLVRKK

-262 LNHGYRIVKENP
+262 LNHGYRIVKENL

-281 RISGKCLFLSENHGR
+281 RISGKCLFLSENHGHKT
-296 EANRLFPASMPS
+296 NRLFPASMPS
-308 ERFAFEGEG
+308 EVFDFKGES
-317 GISESFHN
+317 GISESFQN
-325 TLRKV
+325 TLQKM
-330 KLVAPTEANVYISGE
+330 KLVAPTEANVCIFGE

-351 LIAKAIHDNG
+351 LIAMAIHENG
-361 MRKKGPFVTINCGAI
+361 SRKNGPFITINCGAI

-420 IPSAMQ
+420 IPLAMQ
-426 VALLRVLQERKIVP
+426 VALLRLLQERKIVP

-461 EKLVNE
+461 EELVND
-467 GSFRKDLY
+467 GSFRQDLY

-484 VPPLRERVEDIPYL
+484 VPSLRERIEDIPYL
-498 VNYLCTKNNWN
+498 VNYLCLKNDWH
-509 IPLTEELLIRLKDY
+509 IPLTEELLKRLKDY
-523 HWPGNI
+523 NWPGNI

-544 EWPLDYGKVLN
+544 EGPLDYIQVLN
-555 SMHSPPVTPHDDFP
+555 SMHSLPIARHDDIP
-569 SWEEPGDERG
+569 SLKEGG
-579 IKGNELTIR
+579 KKCIKGNELTTR

-593 DLMIEALQKTRG
+593 DLMLEALQRSRG
-605 NVTAAAKLMDI
+605 NVTAAAKFMDI

-622 KRLHRY
+622 KRLHKY
-628 GI
+628 GL

>member
-34 YRCKKDQVNPYL
+34 HRCKKEQVNPYL
-46 NKGKHIL
+46 NKAEHIL
-53 TDELLDIQREK
+53 TNELLNIQREK
-64 NSFLLEVASPQLSRM
+64 NSFLLEVASPQLIRM
-79 NQSIKDSGMMALL
+79 NQSIKESGMMALL

-104 NEKILDEAGK
+104 NEKILDEAGR

-163 PILNEDGKILGVL
+163 PILNEDGMIMGVL

-205 MRSYKKEL
+205 VRSYKREL
-213 ALTQHSIELAET
+213 ALTQQSIELAET
-225 YPDLP
+225 YPEQP

-236 KQMIISASKQVRKK
+236 KEMIISASKQVRKK

-256 MALADL
+256 MTLIDL

-281 RISGKCLFLSENHGR
+281 KISGKCLFLSEKQGHKT
-296 EANRLFPASMPS
+296 NRLFPASMPS
-308 ERFAFEGEG
+308 EVFSFKGER
-317 GISESFHN
+317 GISESFQN
-325 TLRKV
+325 TLHKV
-330 KLVAPTEANVYISGE
+330 NLVAPTEANVYISGE

-351 LIAKAIHDNG
+351 LIAMAIHENSS
-361 MRKKGPFVTINCGAI
+361 RKNGPFITINCGAI

-383 ELFGYVDGA
+383 ELFGYVEGA

-398 QGHKGKFEQ
+398 QGYKGKFEQ

-420 IPSAMQ
+420 IPLAMQ

-440 IGGTKSI
+440 LGGSKLI

-454 TATHRNL
+454 TATHRKL
-461 EKLVNE
+461 EELVNE
-467 GSFRKDLY
+467 GSFREDLY

-484 VPPLRERVEDIPYL
+484 VPSLRERIEDIPYL
-498 VNYLCTKNNWN
+498 VNYLCTNNNWN
-509 IPLTEELLIRLKDY
+509 IPLTEDLLNRLKNY
-523 HWPGNI
+523 NWPGNI
-529 RELQNVLQRLTILLA
+529 RELQNVLQRLTILHA
-544 EWPLDYGKVLN
+544 EGTVDYEVFN
-555 SMHSPPVTPHDDFP
+555 SMNSMPLTRRNESPPLKEDDKNYKK
-569 SWEEPGDERG
+569 E
-579 IKGNELTIR
+579 NELTIR

-593 DLMIEALQKTRG
+593 DLMLEALQKSSG
-605 NVTAAAKLMDI
+605 NVAAAAKLMDI

-622 KRLHRY
+622 KRLHKY

>member
-14 FVSEGV
+14 FISEGV
-20 LDSNRLNKRIMESW
+20 LDSNRLDMRIKESW
-34 YRCKKDQVNPYL
+34 HRCKKEQVNPYL
-46 NKGKHIL
+46 NKGKHVL
-53 TDELLDIQREK
+53 TNDLLNVQREK
-64 NSFLLEVASPQLSRM
+64 NSVLLDVASPQLTRM
-79 NQSIKDSGMMALL
+79 NQAIKESGMMALL

-114 INFVEGVCWT
+114 INFVEGVRWT

-163 PILNEDGKILGVL
+163 PIFNEDRILMGVL

-192 VANLAYTIEQEMG
+192 VATLAYTIEQEMAV
-205 MRSYKKEL
+205 RSYKREL
-213 ALTQHSIELAET
+213 ALTQQSIELAEA
-225 YPDLP
+225 YPDRP

-236 KQMIISASKQVRKK
+236 KEIIISASKQVRQK
-250 IPQSIG
+250 ISQSIG
-256 MALADL
+256 MRLSDFL
-262 LNHGYRIVKENP
+262 TFGYQIEKETP
-274 LLSKEDN
+274 LISTEDK
-281 RISGKCLFLSENHGR
+281 RVSGKCLFLSEGHTQ
-296 EANRLFPASMPS
+296 NRLFPTSSPS
-308 ERFAFEGEG
+308 KLFNFKGEI
-317 GISESFHN
+317 GISEAFQN
-325 TLRKV
+325 TLHKV

-351 LIAKAIHDNG
+351 LVALSIHENSP
-361 MRKKGPFVTINCGAI
+361 RKKGPFITINCGAI

-383 ELFGYVDGA
+383 ELFGYVEGA

-420 IPSAMQ
+420 IPHAMQ
-426 VALLRVLQERKIVP
+426 VALLRVLQEKKIVP

-461 EKLVNE
+461 AELVNE
-467 GSFRKDLY
+467 GSFRQDLY
-475 YRLNVYPIH
+475 YRLNVYPVS
-484 VPPLRERVEDIPYL
+484 VPPLRERKGDIPYL
-498 VNYLCTKNNWN
+498 VRYLSEVNNWN
-509 IPLTEELLIRLKDY
+509 IPLSEELLNSLKGY
-523 HWPGNI
+523 NWPGNI
-529 RELQNVLQRLTILLA
+529 RELQNVLQRLSILLQDGRV
-544 EWPLDYGKVLN
+544 DYEQLLN
-555 SMHSPPVTPHDDFP
+555 SMHSLAITQKADCQSPKEIDKNC
-569 SWEEPGDERG
+569 
-579 IKGNELTIR
+579 IMGNELTTR

-593 DLMIEALQKTRG
+593 DLMLEALQRTQG
-605 NVTAAAKLMDI
+605 NVTAAAKLIDL

-622 KRLHRY
+622 KRLHKY
-628 GI
+628 GL